1 MEKVLEKRKV
11 SDLYLFS
18 YQTEEPS
25 LKPVVL
31 FNIYFLSFFG
41 GFIHFWK
48 MGNISTFPY
57 YFFDQLF
64 SLYFW
69 AKNLIDL
76 QWRAVALQP
85 VLHTFFINLLIFF

>member
-64 SLYFW
+64 SLYF
-69 AKNLIDL
+69 
-76 QWRAVALQP
+76 
-85 VLHTFFINLLIFF
+85 